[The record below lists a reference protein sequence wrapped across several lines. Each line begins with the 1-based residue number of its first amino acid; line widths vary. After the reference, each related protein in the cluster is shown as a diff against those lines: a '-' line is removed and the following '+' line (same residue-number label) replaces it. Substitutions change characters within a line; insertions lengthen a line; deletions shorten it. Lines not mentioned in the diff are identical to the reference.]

1 VNKYLSNPAK
11 MLISYLQDLIKSNM
25 FRRLLAGQIT
35 TRKLDVS
42 YESP

>member
-1 VNKYLSNPAK
+1 
-11 MLISYLQDLIKSNM
+11 MLINYLQDLIKSNM